1 VRNTNLKLLSILA
14 AFGLA
19 LAIGTQASARSN
31 HAGDVAPGFDLARAN
46 GHGSVTLASLR
57 GKPVYLNFFASWC
70 GPCNDEAPA
79 VVGFY
84 KKYHPR
90 GLVTLGINELE
101 DKSKA
106 LEFAKKFHVPF
117 DVVLDDG
124 KMGKDYGVGYGLP
137 VHIFIDRRGK
147 ISTYRLGEMTPGE
160 IEAAI
165 KKSL

>member
-1 VRNTNLKLLSILA
+1 VRSTTPGSLALLGILA
-14 AFGLA
+14 AA
-19 LAIGTQASARSN
+19 LLVAAPVWARTT
-31 HAGDVAPGFDLARAN
+31 HAGDVASPFTLPRADGRGSISLA
-46 GHGSVTLASLR
+46 GLK

-84 KKYHPR
+84 RKYHPR

-101 DKSKA
+101 DKKKA

-124 KMGKDYGVGYGLP
+124 KMGKDYGAIGLP
-137 VHIFIDRRGK
+137 VHVFIDRRGK

>member
-1 VRNTNLKLLSILA
+1 VSNTIRRPLVTLA
-14 AFGLA
+14 VLA
-19 LAIGTQASARSN
+19 LAASIAAPVLARTT
-31 HAGDVAPGFDLARAN
+31 HAGDVAAPFRLARAD
-46 GHGSVTLASLR
+46 GHGSISLAGLK

-70 GPCNDEAPA
+70 SPCNDEAPA

-90 GLVTLGINELE
+90 GLVTLGVNELE
-101 DKSKA
+101 NASKA
-106 LEFAKKFHVPF
+106 LAFAKQYHVPF

-124 KMGKDYGVGYGLP
+124 PMGKDYGAIGLP
-137 VHIFIDRRGK
+137 VHVFIDRHGK

-165 KKSL
+165 KKIL

>member
-1 VRNTNLKLLSILA
+1 MRNTNLKPLSILA
-14 AFGLA
+14 SMA
-19 LAIGTQASARSN
+19 LAATFVAPALARTT
-31 HAGDVAPGFDLARAN
+31 HAGDVASPFTLARAD
-46 GHGSVTLASLR
+46 GRGSISLASLK

-90 GLVTLGINELE
+90 GLVTLGVNELE
-101 DKSKA
+101 DRSKA
-106 LEFAKKFHVPF
+106 VAFAKQYHVPF
-117 DVVLDDG
+117 DVILDDG
-124 KMGKDYGVGYGLP
+124 PMGKDYGAVGLP
-137 VHIFIDRRGK
+137 VHVFIGRDGK

-165 KKSL
+165 KKIL

>member
-1 VRNTNLKLLSILA
+1 MNFRLFGILSS
-14 AFGLA
+14 LA
-19 LAIGTQASARSN
+19 LAAAVAAPAWARTT
-31 HAGDVAPGFDLARAN
+31 HAGDVAAPFTLERAD
-46 GHGSVTLASLR
+46 GRGSISLASFK

-70 GPCNDEAPA
+70 GPCNDEAPS

-101 DKSKA
+101 NSKKA
-106 LEFAKKFHVPF
+106 LEFAKQYHVPF
-117 DVVLDDG
+117 DILLDDG
-124 KMGKDYGVGYGLP
+124 PMGKDYGAIGLP
-137 VHIFIDRRGK
+137 VHVFIDRHGK

-165 KKSL
+165 KKTL